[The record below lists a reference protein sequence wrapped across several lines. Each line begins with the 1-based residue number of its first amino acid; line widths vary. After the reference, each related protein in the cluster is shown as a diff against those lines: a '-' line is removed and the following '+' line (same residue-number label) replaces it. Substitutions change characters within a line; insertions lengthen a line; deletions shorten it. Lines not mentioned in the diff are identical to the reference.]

1 MKSMRN
7 YMNSL
12 QNKIASLIQFAYAAR
27 KLCFGE
33 SAIVKM
39 MVNKVD
45 ILVLASDIA
54 QNQDKKYR
62 QKAAYYQVPTV
73 TVFSKSELGELF
85 SKNEVVCVGVMDH
98 NIASQIKKLSED
110 NQ

>member
-1 MKSMRN
+1 
-7 YMNSL
+7 MNSL
-12 QNKIASLIQFAYAAR
+12 KNKIASLIQFAYAAR

-54 QNQDKKYR
+54 QNQDKKYLE
-62 QKAAYYQVPTV
+62 
-73 TVFSKSELGELF
+73 S
-85 SKNEVVCVGVMDH
+85 
-98 NIASQIKKLSED
+98 
-110 NQ
+110 